1 VLLRFAPGTAW
12 PVLVGAVRDEFVD
25 RPWDPPGRHW
35 PDAPGLVGG
44 RDRQAGG
51 TWLAVD
57 PAARA
62 LAALL
67 NGAVLLPSPAAGG
80 RPTRGELAIAA
91 LTTGVP
97 DHAALRRYDSFHL
110 LRVDLERVSVW
121 SWDGS
126 ALAWRELD
134 PGDHVIVN
142 DGVDPA
148 SDPLVP
154 FVAPLLAKAATPD
167 PRPGLSTVDAW
178 GDWVGLLSGS
188 GVDPAAPEALVVR
201 RTFAGRTY
209 GSTSAT
215 LVALGPGGVRY
226 DFTGTPGPAATWREV

>member
-67 NGAVLLPSPAAGG
+67 NGAVLLPPPATGA

-97 DHAALRRYDSFHL
+97 DDAALRRYDSFHL
-110 LRVDLERVSVW
+110 LRADVERVNVW

-126 ALAWRELD
+126 VLAYRELD

-142 DGVDPA
+142 DGVNST

-154 FVAPLLAKAATPD
+154 FVAPLLAKAATAD

-178 GDWVGLLSGS
+178 GDWVGLLAGG
-188 GVDPAAPEALVVR
+188 GVDPAAPEALIVR
-201 RTFAGRTY
+201 RTFGDRTY

-226 DFTGTPGPAATWREV
+226 DFTGTPGPGATWREV